1 MARRRDQRLMIIGV
15 AGAVLVLA
23 ATLTFAGLRDS
34 VVYFVAPSDLA
45 QKAQDGQRIRVG
57 GLVVEGTVRHETDGV
72 VLFNITDGATEVQIR
87 YVGLLPDLFREGQG
101 VVAEG
106 RWTPGQAFEAERVL
120 AKHDETYM
128 PREVAEALKERGEW
142 KGGETP

>member
-1 MARRRDQRLMIIGV
+1 MRRRNQRLMIIGS

-34 VVYFVAPSDLA
+34 VVYFVSPSDLSE
-45 QKAQDGQRIRVG
+45 KADPGQRIRLG
-57 GLVVEGTVRHETDGV
+57 GLVVEGTLRRDGEGV
-72 VLFNITDGATEVQIR
+72 NFFNVTDGATEVQVR

-106 RWTPGQAFEAERVL
+106 RWQPGQPFEAERVL
-120 AKHDETYM
+120 AKHDENYM

-142 KGGETP
+142 KGGSPP

>member
-1 MARRRDQRLMIIGV
+1 MRRRDQRLMMIGA

-34 VVYFVAPSDLA
+34 VVCFVAPSELTE
-45 QKAQDGQRIRVG
+45 KAEPGQRLRLG
-57 GLVVEGTVRHETDGV
+57 GLVVEGTVRRDADGAARFAV
-72 VLFNITDGATEVQIR
+72 TDGATQVEVR
-87 YVGLLPDLFREGQG
+87 YDGVLPDLFREGQG

-106 RWTPGQAFEAERVL
+106 TWRPGEAFEAERIL
-120 AKHDETYM
+120 AKHDENYM

-142 KGGETP
+142 KGDARP